1 MYGQLN
7 LVQTTETR
15 CDWKRGRKTHKH
27 TERARAIEREI
38 KSYWQPHKRCK
49 WMMKWMNEWMNGPK
63 RDLILVKKRAHKR
76 KKKWSERMVRNRKSN
91 LKRKKEIGTEA
102 NPKPKTPSNTLCTST
117 RGCARASERAPI
129 ACNII
134 NILYTIHSMK
144 HISAIATEHG
154 IDQLLLCEFT
164 SSTAVY

>member
-7 LVQTTETR
+7 LVQTTGTR

-27 TERARAIEREI
+27 TQRERESNWTRD
-38 KSYWQPHKRCK
+38 KELLAATQE
-49 WMMKWMNEWMNGPK
+49 MQMNDEMNEWMNGPK

-91 LKRKKEIGTEA
+91 LKRKKEIGTKVK
-102 NPKPKTPSNTLCTST
+102 PKPKTPSNTLCTST